1 MEICAGNLDRISR
14 ICYAENE
21 KGGIMMKRKI
31 SVLLLIC
38 FCTALFGCGR
48 EKTIEEKIA
57 EFPLPEKTEISAET
71 PVQDWE
77 FILPNGVFFGMDYD
91 MVKAVCDNDVL
102 EYTSGSED
110 YKSFLKDGIFYSFVK
125 NSDGAYILKNLSI
138 QDTEEENGPYGIV
151 IEEPILRGLG
161 IGDALTEFLAAVP
174 AEDATLRRAEWQYVY
189 GPNEDG
195 YTALEFVANSYYAL
209 RFVTSSDYMMML
221 TFSRKGQKLLW
232 VETYDNSEADMSA
245 ANA

>member
-1 MEICAGNLDRISR
+1 
-14 ICYAENE
+14 
-21 KGGIMMKRKI
+21 MKRKI

-38 FCTALFGCGR
+38 FCTTLFGCGR

-125 NSDGAYILKNLSI
+125 NSDGHI
-138 QDTEEENGPYGIV
+138 
-151 IEEPILRGLG
+151 
-161 IGDALTEFLAAVP
+161 F
-174 AEDATLRRAEWQYVY
+174 
-189 GPNEDG
+189 
-195 YTALEFVANSYYAL
+195 
-209 RFVTSSDYMMML
+209 
-221 TFSRKGQKLLW
+221 
-232 VETYDNSEADMSA
+232 
-245 ANA
+245 